1 MNFSISLTRLPH
13 GKPVANAAAA
23 ARLLVDAYAEAYAPL
38 LPSPFSFAE
47 SGDPGGSSFGPRSLV
62 FMLGYRLTA
71 DDEGERGS
79 SGVEHPGT
87 SASLLISTPGS
98 FSPSHCLSLRLSMV
112 SRGTRRGGRYVRRG
126 RRQIQRIG
134 AVSCRDR
141 EKCAKVRGLI
151 RGPSNGDESR
161 VARVRWARRGMGKGG
176 ESDRS
181 DAHDE
186 RGNARGEVS
195 PSSEIR
201 APTIRF
207 PARVSDGDVTP
218 HAGVCNSS
226 AAICD

>member
-1 MNFSISLTRLPH
+1 MGLSHRSEPSSDAADCTRAVLPGEEGLNFSISLTRLPH

-47 SGDPGGSSFGPRSLV
+47 SGDPGGSSFGPRILV

-134 AVSCRDR
+134 A
-141 EKCAKVRGLI
+141 
-151 RGPSNGDESR
+151 SR
-161 VARVRWARRGMGKGG
+161 VEIAK
-176 ESDRS
+176 
-181 DAHDE
+181 
-186 RGNARGEVS
+186 NARK
-195 PSSEIR
+195 
-201 APTIRF
+201 
-207 PARVSDGDVTP
+207 
-218 HAGVCNSS
+218 S
-226 AAICD
+226 AD

>member
-1 MNFSISLTRLPH
+1 
-13 GKPVANAAAA
+13 
-23 ARLLVDAYAEAYAPL
+23 
-38 LPSPFSFAE
+38 
-47 SGDPGGSSFGPRSLV
+47 
-62 FMLGYRLTA
+62 LTA

-126 RRQIQRIG
+126 RREIQRIG

-161 VARVRWARRGMGKGG
+161 VARVRCVRRGTRKGG
-176 ESDRS
+176 ESDRG

-186 RGNARGEVS
+186 CGNARGAM
-195 PSSEIR
+195 PRLSEI

-207 PARVSDGDVTP
+207 PARHSIGNVTP
-218 HAGVCNSS
+218 HTRLVCNSTPSERRHFRLRHTIVSRQKPETIIVGESGKS
-226 AAICD
+226 ARMLIPLLTNLASPFAVQS